1 MERFGDLGMSDP
13 KSRHIEVS
21 PPPFMERKMTKE
33 FTFID
38 LFCGAGGLAQG
49 FVQTSDPNV
58 AFRGLYAVEIDRP
71 AAASYAA
78 NFKHPVFAGPIEQID
93 PSTLPK
99 ADVVIG
105 GPPCQGFS
113 PLGKMSPT
121 GTHTELNKLW
131 QYFFKVV
138 SAVNPKV
145 FVVENVPEFLKSYEF
160 ESAAKTAMD
169 LGYLIDWGTL
179 NASHFGV
186 PQQRKRGFL
195 LGARGRRPR
204 LPLPSPSFRTR
215 TVWDAIGELKDRDLS
230 YSFELRDVKREGRI
244 HSSLRK
250 YLKSPSGLKELED
263 FIENLPVHIAQEAHF
278 GRNPTE
284 KSLERYKCIPP
295 GGNRFS
301 LMEARPDLAP
311 NCWKRKKTGSTDVMG
326 RLEWDKPSLTIRTEF
341 FKPEKGRYLHPEMQR
356 PITHWEA
363 ARLQTFPDDYI
374 FCGSKADVA
383 RQIGN
388 AVPPLLAEAIA
399 SQVKQ
404 ILLERFNRHLK
415 QIRPYALSGQQ
426 IAMAVSS

>member
-1 MERFGDLGMSDP
+1 MS
-13 KSRHIEVS
+13 
-21 PPPFMERKMTKE
+21 TAKE

-49 FVQTSDPNV
+49 FIQASDSEV
-58 AFRGLYAVEIDRP
+58 VFRGLYAVEIDRA

-78 NFKHPVFAGPIEQID
+78 NFNHPVFAGPIERID
-93 PSTLPK
+93 PATLPK
-99 ADVVIG
+99 ADIVIG

-121 GTHTELNKLW
+121 GNHTELNNLW
-131 QYFFKVV
+131 EYFFKVV
-138 SAVNPKV
+138 KAVEPKI

-169 LGYLIDWGTL
+169 LGYLIDWGPL

-186 PQQRKRGFL
+186 PQQRKRGFM

-204 LPLPSPSFRTR
+204 LPVASPSLRVK
-215 TVWDAIGELKDRDLS
+215 TVRDAIGALRDQDLS
-230 YSFELRDVKREGRI
+230 YSFDLRDVKTQSRIREV
-244 HSSLRK
+244 LRK
-250 YLKSPSGLKELED
+250 YLTFPSGFDSEKFLEQ
-263 FIENLPVHIAQEAHF
+263 LAVHAAREVHF

-301 LMEARPDLAP
+301 LMQARPDLVP
-311 NCWKRKKTGSTDVMG
+311 KCWREKKTGSTDVMG

-341 FKPEKGRYLHPEMQR
+341 FKPEKGRYLHPEMHR

-388 AVPPLLAEAIA
+388 AVPPKLAEAIA
-399 SQVKQ
+399 KQ
-404 ILLERFNRHLK
+404 IKLILLERFNRHLK
-415 QIRPYALSGQQ
+415 QIRPNMLAGRQ
-426 IAMAVSS
+426 IAIAISS

>member
-1 MERFGDLGMSDP
+1 
-13 KSRHIEVS
+13 
-21 PPPFMERKMTKE
+21 MTGKRE

-49 FVQTSDPNV
+49 FVQASDREV
-58 AFRGLYAVEIDRP
+58 SFRGLYSVEIDRS

-78 NFKHPVFAGPIEQID
+78 NFDHPVYAGPIEQLD
-93 PSTLPK
+93 PWSLPK
-99 ADVVIG
+99 ADIVIG

-113 PLGKMSPT
+113 PLGKMTPT
-121 GTHTELNKLW
+121 GNHIELNKLW
-131 QYFFKVV
+131 QYFFKIVE
-138 SAVNPKV
+138 AVGPKI

-160 ESAAKTAMD
+160 ESAARTATD
-169 LGYLIDWGTL
+169 LGYVIDWGIL
-179 NASHFGV
+179 NAAHFGV

-204 LPLPSPSFRTR
+204 LPLARSRVR
-215 TVWDAIGELKDRDLS
+215 TVRDAIGALQGEHLS
-230 YSFELRDVKREGRI
+230 YSFGLPDSKAHTETIQR
-244 HSSLRK
+244 LRK
-250 YLKSPSGLKELED
+250 HLLFPSGSDDVED
-263 FIENLPVHIAQEAHF
+263 FLRQLAVHTARETHY

-301 LMEARPDLAP
+301 LMEARPDLVP
-311 NCWKRKKTGSTDVMG
+311 RCWKQKKTGSTDVMG

-341 FKPEKGRYLHPEMQR
+341 FKPEKGRYLHPETHR

-363 ARLQTFPDDYI
+363 ARLQTFPDSYI
-374 FCGSKADVA
+374 FCGSKTDIA

-388 AVPPLLAEAIA
+388 AVPPRLAEAVAREI
-399 SQVKQ
+399 KL

-415 QIRPYALSGQQ
+415 QSRPLNLVGQQ
-426 IAMAVSS
+426 MEMTETQSRDRA